1 MDIIN
6 TKFEIFPGK
15 ILKILKLGAAI
26 STYISDNRNINM
38 DKIESIFGP
47 NKKIEEYI
55 NQAKTRNNII
65 NLAHLMTFSDIYE
78 NVTEGDIKSILSN
91 RKFTKPLIYSN
102 YILDIIENG
111 TDILDIVNTADI
123 RKITEMRE
131 ILDLS
136 MYYCIG
142 YTFSDR
148 YNIKSKKED
157 KDFIKLCNYNIFIP
171 ILSQFILC
179 NIINWNTFYEISDK
193 FNKKYGAKIIFCYLM
208 SRLCSIFSNLCGLNH
223 QMLTNS
229 PVSGTA
235 FNNHMID
242 INYTTDIR
250 CCKWIQDNK
259 LNTLRIN
266 EYPNYISV
274 EFPYTFAS
282 KFKISKGKKYN
293 YFTDRDP
300 YFLNVLLKSVTK
312 FSDIKDVIL
321 SNMITHS
328 FIVDYPKGVIIQSS
342 YDNIDEDRHISPML
356 YEAYSIMANPITPD
370 GGKPFIPDDLKEPD
384 NVN

>member
-55 NQAKTRNNII
+55 DKAKTRNNIV

-78 NVTEGDIKSILSN
+78 NITEGDIKSILSN
-91 RKFTKPLIYSN
+91 RKFTKPLIDST

-111 TDILDIVNTADI
+111 ADILDIINTADI

-142 YTFSDR
+142 YTFAER

-157 KDFIKLCNYNIFIP
+157 DNYIKLCNYNIFIP
-171 ILSQFILC
+171 VLSQFILC
-179 NIINWNTFYEISDK
+179 NIINWSTFYEISDK
-193 FNKKYGAKIIFCYLM
+193 FNKKYGAKLIFCYLM
-208 SRLCSIFSNLCGLNH
+208 ARLCSIFSNLCGLNH
-223 QMLTNS
+223 QMLTNT
-229 PVSGTA
+229 PVSGTT
-235 FNNHMID
+235 FNNHVID

-300 YFLNVLLKSVTK
+300 YFLNVILKSVTK

-321 SNMITHS
+321 SNMITPS

-342 YDNIDEDRHISPML
+342 YDNIDENRHISPML

-384 NVN
+384 NMN